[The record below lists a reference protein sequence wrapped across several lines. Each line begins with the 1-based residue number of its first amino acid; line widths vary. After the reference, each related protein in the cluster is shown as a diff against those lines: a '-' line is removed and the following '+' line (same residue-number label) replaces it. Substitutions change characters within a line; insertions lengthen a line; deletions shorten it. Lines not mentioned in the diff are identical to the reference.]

1 MKDLKLNS
9 RHDLFIKD
17 RKLVLVDG
25 VNQKAQQI
33 KVVLLTF
40 LGEWFLDITIG
51 LPYFDEILVKNPDS
65 SRIQAIFRKK
75 IIQIK
80 GVQSVEQLSLNFNR
94 QTRELSVQF
103 SARTDEGVIKDEV
116 KVKRYG

>member
-1 MKDLKLNS
+1 MIDLKLNS
-9 RHDLFIKD
+9 QHDLLIKD
-17 RKLVLVDG
+17 NKLVLVNG

-40 LGEWFLDITIG
+40 LGEWFLDTTIG

-75 IIQIK
+75 IMQVS
-80 GVQSVEQLSLNFNR
+80 GVQAVERLELNFNR
-94 QTRELSVQF
+94 KERTLGVQF
-103 SARTDEGVIKDEV
+103 SARTSEGIIQDEV
-116 KVKRYG
+116 RVKRNG

>member
-1 MKDLKLNS
+1 MIDLKLDS

-17 RKLVLVDG
+17 RKLVLVEG

-40 LGEWFLDITIG
+40 LGEWFLDTTIG
-51 LPYFDEILVKNPDS
+51 VPYFDDILVKNPDS
-65 SRIQAIFRKK
+65 SRIQAIFHQK
-75 IIQIK
+75 IRQVN
-80 GVQSVEQLSLNFNR
+80 GVQAVEQLTLHFNR
-94 QTRELSVQF
+94 QARELIVQF
-103 SARTDEGVIKDEV
+103 SARTNEGLIQDEV